1 MRSVK
6 DRIKSVLIKNS
17 APSLQRSYL
26 RRLSEH
32 ALDGHAVDELIAGQ
46 RKFVYFP
53 LHLQPELTTA
63 TFGGVYQDQL
73 YAIELLSALVKEDW
87 VILVKEN
94 PKQTFFQRGEL
105 FFRRLRAL
113 GNVRLVNGAYST
125 YKLLE
130 GSQFTAT
137 ISGTACWEALKG
149 GRKCLIFGQAW
160 YSALPGCYTYR
171 EGFDFDGFLAVTQRE
186 VPFEE
191 LREAFE
197 RLMSKAGDGVID
209 KDYLCLVA
217 GFEVEAN
224 AEKVAG
230 SMMQV
235 LRSAQ
240 TRWA

>member
-6 DRIKSVLIKNS
+6 DRIKSILNKNS
-17 APSLQRSYL
+17 APNLQRSYL

-32 ALDGHAVDELIAGQ
+32 ALDGRTVDDLIAGQ

-73 YAIELLSALVKEDW
+73 YAIELLSALLKEDW
-87 VILVKEN
+87 MILVKEN

-113 GNVRLVNGAYST
+113 GNVRLVSGTYST

-130 GSQFTAT
+130 ESQFTAT
-137 ISGTACWEALKG
+137 ISGTACWESLKG
-149 GRKCLIFGQAW
+149 GKKCLIFGQAW
-160 YSALPGCYTYR
+160 YSTLPGCYTYSK
-171 EGFDFDGFLAVTQRE
+171 EFDFDEFLGATRQE
-186 VPFEE
+186 LPFDE
-191 LREAFE
+191 LREAFG
-197 RLMSKAGDGVID
+197 RLMSRAGDGVID
-209 KDYLCLVA
+209 KDYSCLVA
-217 GFEVEAN
+217 GFEVAAN
-224 AEKVAG
+224 AKKAAG

-235 LRSAQ
+235 LNSTK